1 MKLMSHFQRTPNAL
15 VILTKAPQPGESKTR
30 LVPPLSYA
38 EAADLARA
46 LLLDQLQNIAT
57 FDGARLFIAF
67 TPETAAGFFEGFIAQ
82 GFTCFAQRGQS
93 LGECMSHAFEHLF
106 ASGFENIILIGSDLP
121 TLPVKIFQQAYAE
134 LEKSAVD
141 VVLGPSADGGYYL
154 IGMNR
159 MITAIFDDIGWSSAD
174 VLCQTIQKLDDL
186 GLKHE
191 LLSEWYDIDT
201 AKDLERLQS
210 QRTCR
215 EVVMKNTFA
224 LLNELRQRGRL

>member
-1 MKLMSHFQRTPNAL
+1 MSHFQRTPNAL
-15 VILTKAPQPGESKTR
+15 VILTKAPQPGQSKTR
-30 LVPPLSYA
+30 LVPPLSYT

-93 LGECMSHAFEHLF
+93 LGERMSHAFEHLF

-121 TLPVKIFQQAYAE
+121 TLSVKFFQQAYAE
-134 LEKSAVD
+134 LEKSAD

-159 MITAIFDDIGWSSAD
+159 MITAIFDDIAWSSAD

-201 AKDLERLQS
+201 AKDLERLRS
-210 QRTCR
+210 QRGR

>member
-1 MKLMSHFQRTPNAL
+1 MSLFQQPANAL
-15 VILTKAPQPGESKTR
+15 VILTKTPQPGQSKTR

-38 EAADLARA
+38 EAAGLARA
-46 LLLDQLQNIAT
+46 LLLDQLQNLAI
-57 FDGARLFIAF
+57 FGGARLFIAF
-67 TPETAAGFFEGFIAQ
+67 TPENAAGFFEGFIAQ

-93 LGECMSHAFEHLF
+93 LGERMRHAFEHLF

-121 TLPVKIFQQAYAE
+121 ALPLRFFHQAYAC
-134 LEKSAVD
+134 LEKSAAD

-159 MITAIFDDIGWSSAD
+159 MIATLFDDIEWSSAD
-174 VLCQTIQKLDDL
+174 VLVRTIHKLEDR

-191 LLSEWYDIDT
+191 LLPEWYDIDT

-210 QRTCR
+210 QRTCL
-215 EVVMKNTFA
+215 EVSMKNTFA
-224 LLNELRQRGRL
+224 LLNGLRQRGRL

>member
-1 MKLMSHFQRTPNAL
+1 MSLFQQPANAL
-15 VILTKAPQPGESKTR
+15 VILTKAPEPGQSKTR

-46 LLLDQLQNIAT
+46 LLLDQLQNIVT
-57 FDGARLFIAF
+57 FGGARLFIAF
-67 TPETAAGFFEGFIAQ
+67 TPEKAAGFFDGFIAQ

-93 LGECMSHAFEHLF
+93 LGERMSHAFEHLF
-106 ASGFENIILIGSDLP
+106 ASGFANVILIGSDLP
-121 TLPVKIFQQAYAE
+121 ALPVRFFQQAYAW
-134 LEKSAVD
+134 LENSAD

-154 IGMNR
+154 IAMNR

-174 VLCQTIQKLDDL
+174 VLSQTIHKLDDL

-191 LLSEWYDIDT
+191 LLHEWYDIDT

-210 QRTCR
+210 QAKCR
-215 EVVMKNTFA
+215 EVAMKNTFA
-224 LLNELRQRGRL
+224 LLNELTQRGRL

>member
-1 MKLMSHFQRTPNAL
+1 MKHMSLFQQPANAL
-15 VILTKAPQPGESKTR
+15 VILTKAPQPGQSKTR

-38 EAADLARA
+38 EGADLARA
-46 LLLDQLQNIAT
+46 LLLDQLQNIAR

-93 LGECMSHAFEHLF
+93 LGERMSHAFEHLF

-121 TLPVKIFQQAYAE
+121 TLSVKFFQQAYAE
-134 LEKSAVD
+134 LEKSAD

-159 MITAIFDDIGWSSAD
+159 MITAIFDDIAWSSAD

-201 AKDLERLQS
+201 AKDLERLRS

>member
-1 MKLMSHFQRTPNAL
+1 MSLFQQPANAL
-15 VILTKAPQPGESKTR
+15 VILTKAPQPGQSKTR
-30 LVPPLSYA
+30 LVPPLSNA

-46 LLLDQLQNIAT
+46 LLLDQLENMAT

-67 TPETAAGFFEGFIAQ
+67 TPESAADFFEGFIAR

-93 LGECMSHAFEHLF
+93 LGERMSHAFEHLF
-106 ASGFENIILIGSDLP
+106 TGGFENVILIGSDLP
-121 TLPVKIFQQAYAE
+121 ALPVKFFQQAYAW
-134 LEKSAVD
+134 LEKSAD

-159 MITAIFDDIGWSSAD
+159 MIPAIFDGIAWSSAD
-174 VLCQTIQKLDDL
+174 VLSQTIHNLDNL
-186 GLKHE
+186 GFKHE

-201 AKDLERLQS
+201 GKDLERLQS
-210 QRTCR
+210 QAKCR
-215 EVVMKNTFA
+215 EVAMKNTFA

>member
-1 MKLMSHFQRTPNAL
+1 MSLHANAL
-15 VILTKAPQPGESKTR
+15 VILTKAPQPGQSKTR

-46 LLLDQLQNIAT
+46 LLLDQLQNLAI
-57 FDGARLFIAF
+57 FGGARLFIAF
-67 TPETAAGFFEGFIAQ
+67 TPENAAGFFEGFIAQ

-93 LGECMSHAFEHLF
+93 LGERMRHAFEHLF

-121 TLPVKIFQQAYAE
+121 ALPLRFFHQAYAC
-134 LEKSAVD
+134 LEKSAAD

-154 IGMNR
+154 VGMNR
-159 MITAIFDDIGWSSAD
+159 MIATIFDGIDWSGDD
-174 VLCQTIQKLDDL
+174 VLARTIHKVEDR

-191 LLSEWYDIDT
+191 LLPEWYDIDT

-210 QRTCR
+210 ERTCF
-215 EVVMKNTFA
+215 EVSMKNTFA
-224 LLNELRQRGRL
+224 LLNGLKQRGRL

>member
-1 MKLMSHFQRTPNAL
+1 MSLSQPANAL
-15 VILTKAPQPGESKTR
+15 VILTKAPQPGQSKTR
-30 LVPPLSYA
+30 LVPRLSYA

-46 LLLDQLQNIAT
+46 LLLDQLQNLAT
-57 FDGARLFIAF
+57 FGGARLFIAF
-67 TPETAAGFFEGFIAQ
+67 TPENAAGFFEGFIAR

-93 LGECMSHAFEHLF
+93 LGERMSHAFEHLF

-121 TLPVKIFQQAYAE
+121 TLPVRFFQQAYAW
-134 LEKSAVD
+134 LEKSAD

-154 IGMNR
+154 VGMNR
-159 MITAIFDDIGWSSAD
+159 MITAIFDEISWSSAD
-174 VLCQTIQKLDDL
+174 VLSQTIHKLHEL
-186 GLKHE
+186 SLKHE

-201 AKDLERLQS
+201 EKDLERLQS
-210 QRTCR
+210 EAKWR